1 MALLQFLQWK
11 AEIQAEINWQSVL
24 HSARSKIKFGV
35 CGLSCGPAM
44 WNSLPSDLHDISDTK
59 WLKSVLFDCDG
70 YYCLAL
76 LDISRSDSLHITFW
90 TWTSGGL
97 KSRCNGL
104 SQITS
109 QWPWKWCL
117 CGLLSLPWTTE
128 CCEQLVS
135 VLLCVLGC
143 HRHSTPA
150 GVCNAWRRH
159 HREECYSEDMDGW
172 F

>member
-1 MALLQFLQWK
+1 VEGRDTSWDQL
-11 AEIQAEINWQSVL
+11 AECITFC
-24 HSARSKIKFGV
+24 KIKNQIW
-35 CGLSCGPAM
+35 CTWSLLWSCHV
-44 WNSLPSDLHDISDTK
+44 NSLPSDLHDISDTK
-59 WLKSVLFDCDG
+59 WLKSVLFDCDD